1 MEYSQAFS
9 ERLPTF
15 ENRISAI
22 VARSN
27 NRTSTESQIL
37 DDASQTRIIARQQ
50 VLNLF
55 DDFLTVKLEYGSHI
69 ERALYIGM
77 TRKQFIQRLI
87 LKRPLSFMG
96 PEDST
101 LGRDGEMV
109 SNAAKTWPLVGTD
122 HEVAPLLLK
131 DYLSYDE
138 IAIAALFGVSSPTYF
153 INSGA
158 RDNMGRPGAD
168 GEFTARGVYVG
179 LVGPRFEV
187 PDQMESRFMIA
198 SKRYC
203 TAARG
208 YGYHRTPTIHNQAI
222 LQMWARFYD
231 CKDQETGIYG
241 FPVCSDTIGS
251 FRFDLYD
258 RRIRLTLET
267 FLLEAE
273 ARGRNVN
280 RRVHAFIVGL
290 GLGVW
295 QYDHRQKGA
304 FVEAL
309 IATIEILSLP
319 HVHIVEASW
328 VAEMNDRIVV
338 SDNGGQEV
346 TLLFTRGDPAA
357 KREGN
362 DLLVAC
368 YAWDGNAF
376 PGNEVWRG
384 SLSASGDPAAVCCS
398 TIGELQNG
406 YVNPFWERIFVVS
419 DDT

>member
-1 MEYSQAFS
+1 
-9 ERLPTF
+9 
-15 ENRISAI
+15 
-22 VARSN
+22 
-27 NRTSTESQIL
+27 
-37 DDASQTRIIARQQ
+37 
-50 VLNLF
+50 
-55 DDFLTVKLEYGSHI
+55 
-69 ERALYIGM
+69 
-77 TRKQFIQRLI
+77 
-87 LKRPLSFMG
+87 
-96 PEDST
+96 
-101 LGRDGEMV
+101 
-109 SNAAKTWPLVGTD
+109 
-122 HEVAPLLLK
+122 
-131 DYLSYDE
+131 
-138 IAIAALFGVSSPTYF
+138 
-153 INSGA
+153 
-158 RDNMGRPGAD
+158 
-168 GEFTARGVYVG
+168 
-179 LVGPRFEV
+179 
-187 PDQMESRFMIA
+187 MESRFLIA

-208 YGYHRTPTIHNQAI
+208 YGYHRTPTTHNQAI
-222 LQMWARFYD
+222 LHMWARFYD

-241 FPVCSDTIGS
+241 FPIFSDTTGSS

-273 ARGRNVN
+273 ARGQHAN
-280 RRVHAFIVGL
+280 RHVHAFIIGL

-295 QYDHRQKGA
+295 QYDPRQKGA
-304 FVEAL
+304 FVDAL

-319 HVHIVEASW
+319 HVRIVEASW
-328 VAEMNDRIVV
+328 VAEINDRMVV
-338 SDNGGQEV
+338 PDNGGQEV

-406 YVNPFWERIFVVS
+406 YVNPFCESIYVVS
-419 DDT
+419 DNT